1 VIVERISEALKWA
14 WDQTGGVFL
23 DPGHFLSLA
32 PMLVAFVVALIVISV
47 RLSRKSKHGVPPVR
61 QLLALLFP
69 RRIFLHKSAKL
80 DYGVFCINQG
90 VLFFLTISVF
100 LSPAIVSEVML
111 NTAKYLGYDS
121 GVSSPTL
128 TQRVVYSIY
137 LILVW
142 DFSATYAHY
151 LKHKIPILW
160 ELHKVHHSAEV
171 MTPITALRRHPLEAI
186 FGSIVAAFFIG
197 SATGIWVLVFGQGV
211 MPINLFG
218 TLFGIWL
225 WRVSGY
231 NLRHTHIWISYGN
244 FWNRIFI
251 SPAQHQVHH
260 SKSPEHYD
268 TNFGH
273 IFAFW
278 DKLFG
283 TLYLPKFEE
292 RVEFGIDDEEMP
304 EYQSL
309 FGLYVTPCVNA
320 WRILTGRPRAHQV
333 ERSQME
339 TE

>member
-1 VIVERISEALKWA
+1 VEKIGEALKWA

-23 DPGHFLSLA
+23 DPGHFLSVV
-32 PMLVAFVVALIVISV
+32 PMLVAFVVALIVVSV
-47 RLSRKSKHGVPPVR
+47 RLSRKSKSVPSVR
-61 QLLALLFP
+61 QLMALLFP

-90 VLFFLTISVF
+90 VLFFLTISAF
-100 LSPAIVSEVML
+100 LSPAIVSEVMVK
-111 NTAKYLGYDS
+111 AAEYFGYDS
-121 GVSSPTL
+121 GAVSPTL
-128 TQRVVYSIY
+128 AQGIIYSIY
-137 LILVW
+137 LMLVW

-186 FGSIVAAFFIG
+186 FGSIVTAMFLGIAI
-197 SATGIWVLVFGQGV
+197 GIWVLLFGQGV

-225 WRVSGY
+225 WRLTGY
-231 NLRHTHIWISYGN
+231 NLRHSHVWISYGN

-260 SKSPEHYD
+260 SNAPKHYD

-273 IFAFW
+273 IFSFW
-278 DKLFG
+278 DKMLG

-292 RVEFGIDDEEMP
+292 RVEFGIDEEEMT
-304 EYQSL
+304 EYRSL
-309 FGLYVTPCVNA
+309 YGLYVTPCLNA
-320 WRILTGRPRAHQV
+320 WRILTRRPN
-333 ERSQME
+333 RSQ
-339 TE
+339 TDTQ